1 MAMSADNNTDE
12 GAERGLMPA
21 AEGSNG
27 SDQQFRGRLDQLLAD
42 ALTEQAR
49 EQAAFMRVLQSSR
62 DALAATRVELDAVRA
77 FVEARDVR
85 MVEVLDTRLAAVAQE
100 ASLAGLA
107 ERIAAL
113 ETEQAALKRTL
124 SVKLESIA
132 GSLEAIEWRSQEALA
147 PLAARLGDAET
158 ATQAAER
165 TAALEEHL
173 SGMAKAVETRQE
185 EVAGAV
191 LQALEPIA
199 RIMQIVQGRVATAAS
214 ELAEAQSSLFA
225 QLAER
230 DSRLLA
236 ELAGGMKP
244 RDRKRAAEAF
254 AKAEQERLKAVGE
267 EARRSEGAV
276 PVAPAPARQER
287 RRQRPDV

>member
-1 MAMSADNNTDE
+1 MSADHNTDE
-12 GAERGLMPA
+12 STETGAPPA
-21 AEGSNG
+21 AEGAGG
-27 SDQQFRGRLDQLLAD
+27 SDERFRGRLDQLLSD

-62 DALAATRVELDAVRA
+62 DALAATRMELDAVRA
-77 FVEARDVR
+77 FVEARDVH
-85 MVEVLDTRLAAVAQE
+85 MVEVLDTRLTAVAQE

-147 PLAARLGDAET
+147 PLAAKLGDAET

-165 TAALEEHL
+165 MVALETHL
-173 SGMAKAVETRQE
+173 TGVAQSMEARQE

-199 RIMQIVQGRVATAAS
+199 RIMQIVQGRVAVAAS
-214 ELAEAQSSLFA
+214 ELAEAQTSLFA

-244 RDRKRAAEAF
+244 RDRKKAAETF
-254 AKAEQERLKAVGE
+254 AKAEQERLKAAE
-267 EARRSEGAV
+267 EERKRAEKPG
-276 PVAPAPARQER
+276 PPAPEPSRRE
-287 RRQRPDV
+287 RRQRPDI